1 MHRYIFLILTFLLAT
16 SGAKADIY
24 VTPAQG
30 ARLLAAPKDTAET
43 RQLTPVE
50 AADTLEIIPTR
61 YYHTYKEGYMMPVMF
76 DTYHFSRPVTV
87 TPDSLDSTPAA
98 DLGPASDWLT
108 DRLQS
113 MKRLAYARQQFVV
126 NQPLL
131 VRYNIAN
138 MTAPPADLRV
148 SVKGGQSR
156 IELKEL
162 PVEANKA
169 KEDLSLD
176 KENKHWLHTF
186 NASLHFS
193 QAYVS
198 PNWYQGGNNNVN
210 GIAQIYWNVKLNEK
224 YYPNTLFQMTTQYK
238 LGVNSAPDDSLRN
251 YNISDDLFQFNLNFG
266 YKARSNWYYSTNVQ
280 FKTQLLNNYT
290 KNTKDLRAAFMSP
303 GELNVGIGMTY
314 SRKTKRLEFD
324 ASLNPFSYNLKTCFD
339 NRMNETAFG
348 IKEGHSAVS
357 QYGSNAELNF
367 KARLTWNIT
376 YQSRLFLFTNYE
388 YLQGDWQNTLS
399 FNINRFLTTQI
410 FWNLR
415 YDTSTERTPDTDWHR
430 FQFKEILSFG
440 LSYSFATI

>member
-1 MHRYIFLILTFLLAT
+1 MHRYIFLILTLLLAT
-16 SGAKADIY
+16 SGVKADIY

-30 ARLLAAPKDTAET
+30 ARLLAGPQAAAEP
-43 RQLTPVE
+43 RQLTSIE
-50 AADTLEIIPTR
+50 AADTLDIIPSR
-61 YYHTYKEGYMMPVMF
+61 YYHTFLQGYIMPVMF
-76 DTYHFSRPVTV
+76 DTYHFSRPITV
-87 TPDSLDSTPAA
+87 APDSLDNTPDV

-113 MKRLAYARQQFVV
+113 IRRLAYLRQQLVI
-126 NQPLL
+126 NEPLI
-131 VRYNIAN
+131 VRYNLTN

-148 SVKGGQSR
+148 SVKGSHSH
-156 IELKEL
+156 IVMKDI

-186 NASLHFS
+186 NASMQFS

-238 LGVNSAPDDSLRN
+238 LGVNSAPDDSLRS

-303 GELNVGIGMTY
+303 GELNIGIGMTY
-314 SRKTKRLEFD
+314 SRSTKRLNFD
-324 ASLNPFSYNLKTCFD
+324 ASITPFSSNLKTCFD
-339 NRMNETAFG
+339 GRMNETAFG
-348 IKEGHSAVS
+348 IKEGHNAVS

-367 KARLTWNIT
+367 KARLTWNIY
-376 YQSRLFLFTNYE
+376 YQTRLFLFTNYE

-399 FNINRFLTTQI
+399 FNINRFLSTKI

-415 YDTSTERTPDTDWHR
+415 YDTSTERTHDTDWHR
-430 FQFKEILSFG
+430 FQFKEIFSFG